1 MMAQTWTFDQ
11 LAKLRHYR
19 PNLVDQTL
27 SEILTRQSELRWL
40 LVTGA
45 YLDGEINLGKAA
57 ELLGLHRLEL
67 QKRFLMQGIPLRLG
81 SETPEEAKA
90 ETDAIMNWNCS
101 AEENS
106 LQ

>member
-19 PNLVDQTL
+19 PDLVDQTL
-27 SEILTRQSELRWL
+27 SEILARQSELQWL

-45 YLDGEINLGKAA
+45 YLDGEVSLGKAA

-67 QKRFLMQGIPLRLG
+67 QHRFLMQGIPLRLG
-81 SETPEEAKA
+81 SETPEEARA
-90 ETDAIMNWNCS
+90 EADAIMNWNRS
-101 AEENS
+101 AEKKT
-106 LQ
+106 LP